1 MKNAKFQV
9 WRQSLVHTDAS
20 LRYRQPSIP
29 SQQAQ
34 QQQPSSQHQQHLLNR
49 SHKSLQKESKVS
61 SWLVRKLPKL
71 PRFRQRLSS
80 VLCPDHK
87 KTGLVAQSVQMHRAL
102 EACVT
107 EMKRSNACNPPIVE
121 DIVPLFVTKW
131 IDYSNKYGLGFQ
143 LSDRSVGVLF
153 NDNTKISYTHDRR

>member
-1 MKNAKFQV
+1 MWQ
-9 WRQSLVHTDAS
+9 QSIVHPDAAS
-20 LRYRQPSIP
+20 LRYQQQQQQQQQPV
-29 SQQAQ
+29 QAQ
-34 QQQPSSQHQQHLLNR
+34 QQPQLNPLNR
-49 SHKSLQKESKVS
+49 SQKSLQKESKVS

-71 PRFRQRLSS
+71 PRFRRRLSS

-102 EACVT
+102 EMCVT
-107 EMKRSNACNPPIVE
+107 EMKRNNCACNPPTVE
-121 DIVPLFVTKW
+121 DIAPLFVTKW

>member
-1 MKNAKFQV
+1 LQKE
-9 WRQSLVHTDAS
+9 
-20 LRYRQPSIP
+20 
-29 SQQAQ
+29 
-34 QQQPSSQHQQHLLNR
+34 
-49 SHKSLQKESKVS
+49 LQKESKVS

-102 EACVT
+102 EVCVT
-107 EMKRSNACNPPIVE
+107 EMKRNKACNPPTVD